1 MGTTAREKPSQLHRC
16 APKHE
21 RLFED
26 LARHLYAGVYN
37 YLCWMSRDRALA
49 EELTQETFVQAWQ
62 NIEGLRSESAAQ
74 AWLYR
79 IARNRFLQHARRSQL
94 PTVPLEDCLEH
105 VAPAPAATQP
115 DRAAERADLCRTV
128 HEALQALPEAYREVI
143 VLHNVEHLSL
153 AHVAQVLDVPLGTV
167 KSRRARAFNMLRCL
181 LSSEVGHDEM

>member
-1 MGTTAREKPSQLHRC
+1 VSTTREKLGRLHLR
-16 APKHE
+16 APNHE
-21 RLFED
+21 QLFET
-26 LARHLYAGVYN
+26 LARQLYAGVYN

-74 AWLYR
+74 AWMYR
-79 IARNRFLQHARRSQL
+79 IARNQFLQHARRLQL
-94 PTVPLEDCLEH
+94 PTVPLDDCAEH
-105 VAPAPAATQP
+105 MTPAPAATQP
-115 DRAAERADLCRTV
+115 DRAAERADLCRAV
-128 HEALQALPEAYREVI
+128 NEAIHALPEAYREVI

-153 AHVAQVLDVPLGTV
+153 AHVAQVLDLPLGTV